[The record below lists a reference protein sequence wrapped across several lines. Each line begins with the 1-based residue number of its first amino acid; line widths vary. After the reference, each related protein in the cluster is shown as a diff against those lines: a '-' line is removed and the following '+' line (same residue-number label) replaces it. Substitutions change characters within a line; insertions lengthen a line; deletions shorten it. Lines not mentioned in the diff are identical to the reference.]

1 MLDETNDW
9 PVGAVS
15 VKAIDKPSANAE
27 LSRVT
32 ENVPWNKRYSK
43 ANKDEKA

>member
-15 VKAIDKPSANAE
+15 VKAIDKPAANARAVSCHRE
-27 LSRVT
+27 RSL
-32 ENVPWNKRYSK
+32 KQKILQSK
-43 ANKDEKA
+43 